1 MLLRIEMYG
10 SSCQVPNN
18 VVEWFLQQI
27 VRLFDFFVAQKNQ
40 SSKSQMKLTWILEQ
54 AFVDAF
60 ILK

>member
-1 MLLRIEMYG
+1 MYG

-18 VVEWFLQQI
+18 FVEWLLQQI